1 MAREVPHQNFNF
13 RVVDDTG
20 GIVGGFS
27 DVSGLSAEIM
37 IAEYRAGNDPQNHV
51 SKIAGMHKFENVT
64 LKRGVIDSTSFFEW
78 MEQTWHTGPKAKRTI
93 RIILQNE
100 EHTDIQQ
107 WTLRGAVPTKYTAP
121 TLAAQGG
128 ESAVAVE
135 EISLAY
141 DDMKAVQLSTD

>member
-27 DVSGLSAEIM
+27 DVSGLAAETQ

-51 SKIAGMHKFENVT
+51 TKIAGMHKFENVT
-64 LKRGVIDSTSFFEW
+64 LKRGVIDSGSFFEW
-78 MEQTWHTGPKAKRTI
+78 MEETWRTGPKAKRTI

-100 EHTDIQQ
+100 EHVDIQQ

-128 ESAVAVE
+128 ESALAVE
-135 EISLAY
+135 EIALAF

>member
-1 MAREVPHQNFNF
+1 MPREVPYQNFNF

-20 GIVGGFS
+20 GAFGGFS
-27 DVSGLSAEIM
+27 DVSGLAAEIM

-64 LKRGVIDSTSFFEW
+64 LKRGVIDSTMFFEW
-78 MEQTWHTGPKAKRTI
+78 MEQTWHSGPGARRNI

-100 EHTDIQQ
+100 EHTPVQQ
-107 WTLRGAVPTKYTAP
+107 WTLRNAVPTKYTAP

-141 DDMKAVQLSTD
+141 EDMKAEQLSTD